1 MKAKPALDYIEDQ
14 KTTREII
21 KLAAEYQRKQQEKDS
36 SPKAQNDT
44 VANNLKNAVEGHAQ
58 GGDTYE
64 VADDIKKADNVNITI
79 HAANAKYRMGG
90 R

>member
-21 KLAAEYQRKQQEKDS
+21 KLAAEYQRKQQERDS
-36 SPKAQNDT
+36 SPKAQNDKIT
-44 VANNLKNAVEGHAQ
+44 KLTKITSEIAVHE
-58 GGDTYE
+58 
-64 VADDIKKADNVNITI
+64 
-79 HAANAKYRMGG
+79 AALRKLLNEMRQLI